1 MFGSDGSELILHFVT
16 QCNARLNQVLEE
28 EQKLVQLGQA
38 EYVSWHY
45 SSKWQQGIDHL
56 PH

>member
-16 QCNARLNQVLEE
+16 QCNARLTHILEE

-38 EYVSWHY
+38 E
-45 SSKWQQGIDHL
+45 
-56 PH
+56 